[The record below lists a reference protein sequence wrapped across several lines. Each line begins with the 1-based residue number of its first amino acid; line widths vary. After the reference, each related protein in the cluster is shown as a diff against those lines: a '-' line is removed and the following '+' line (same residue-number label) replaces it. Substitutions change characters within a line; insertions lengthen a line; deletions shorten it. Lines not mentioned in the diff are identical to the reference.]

1 MNKSAVAGSGSQK
14 AASSSDPDTQPASF
28 MEKLKAVMTGP
39 EPKLVEVRTEMV
51 PEKFILLLKKK
62 PLRRPGPLFPAKRN
76 APSSTS
82 LLPEPTRTST

>member
-1 MNKSAVAGSGSQK
+1 
-14 AASSSDPDTQPASF
+14 

-82 LLPEPTRTST
+82 LFPEPTRAHRHDVSHREAVR